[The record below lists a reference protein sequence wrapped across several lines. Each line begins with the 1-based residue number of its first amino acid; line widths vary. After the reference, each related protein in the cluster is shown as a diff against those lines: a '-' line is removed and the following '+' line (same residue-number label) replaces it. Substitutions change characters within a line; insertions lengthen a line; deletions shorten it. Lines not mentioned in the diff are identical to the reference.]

1 MVGVDVNVA
10 ECRSD
15 CTLNDDDEDEENEK
29 GRTVS
34 RRSAADD
41 DDAGKAGDGKHA
53 AVDKCI
59 EADESSDL
67 DRDPRSPRI
76 LYG

>member
-15 CTLNDDDEDEENEK
+15 CTLNDDEDDEDENEK

-34 RRSAADD
+34 RRSAAEDD
-41 DDAGKAGDGKHA
+41 DGKAGDGKHA
-53 AVDKCI
+53 AADKGKT
-59 EADESSDL
+59 E
-67 DRDPRSPRI
+67 
-76 LYG
+76 

>member
-15 CTLNDDDEDEENEK
+15 CTLNDDEDEEDEENEK

-41 DDAGKAGDGKHA
+41 DDDAGKAGDGKHA
-53 AVDKCI
+53 AVDKGKT
-59 EADESSDL
+59 E
-67 DRDPRSPRI
+67 
-76 LYG
+76 

>member
-1 MVGVDVNVA
+1 MDVNVA

-15 CTLNDDDEDEENEK
+15 CTLNDDDEK

-41 DDAGKAGDGKHA
+41 DDDDKAGDGKHA

-67 DRDPRSPRI
+67 DREPRSPRI
-76 LYG
+76 L

>member
-15 CTLNDDDEDEENEK
+15 CTLNDDEDDEDEENEK

-41 DDAGKAGDGKHA
+41 DKAGDGKHA

-67 DRDPRSPRI
+67 DRLRGSPRI

>member
-15 CTLNDDDEDEENEK
+15 CTLNDDEDEKNEK

-34 RRSAADD
+34 RRSAAD

-53 AVDKCI
+53 AVDKGKT
-59 EADESSDL
+59 E
-67 DRDPRSPRI
+67 
-76 LYG
+76 